1 MKVIVALVV
10 LGGLAFIGIK
20 YLDTGLNRLEF
31 DMHVAFGEP
40 TETEVQMDL
49 ALTQRMVERD
59 DLEGSSI
66 NNSAWQ
72 IWMDRHFELLDDD
85 GEPVLIKYQ
94 NGSSLIGGKPG
105 SPEVGYLSVRLI
117 VGQTYTLRY
126 TPVRGE
132 SLVATSELTAPSR
145 RRSMFLMKLIGRG

>member
-1 MKVIVALVV
+1 MKVVIALVV
-10 LGGLAFIGIK
+10 LGGLAFIGVK

-49 ALTQRMVERD
+49 ALTQRMVERE

-85 GEPVLIKYQ
+85 GEPVLIKY
-94 NGSSLIGGKPG
+94 
-105 SPEVGYLSVRLI
+105 
-117 VGQTYTLRY
+117 
-126 TPVRGE
+126 
-132 SLVATSELTAPSR
+132 
-145 RRSMFLMKLIGRG
+145 